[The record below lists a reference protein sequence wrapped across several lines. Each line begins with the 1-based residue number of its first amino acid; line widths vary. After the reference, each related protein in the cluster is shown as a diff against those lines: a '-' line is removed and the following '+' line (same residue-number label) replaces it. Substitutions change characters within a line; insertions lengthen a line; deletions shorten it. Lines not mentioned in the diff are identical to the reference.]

1 MENLRLEATNNTPF
15 VNCDSSKN
23 TIEITGESRPENV
36 RAFYAP
42 VFEWI
47 EGYEKVV
54 YYATSLSTNEKKI
67 TLDFNLDYFNSST
80 LKVFMEIIEKLKNM
94 SSNIEHVSLTINWR
108 YDEDDEDILD
118 SGKEFE
124 KMTGAKMV
132 YIPNN

>member
-1 MENLRLEATNNTPF
+1 MENLRLEATNNTPLI
-15 VNCDSSKN
+15 NCDSAKN

-124 KMTGAKMV
+124 KMTGVKMV
-132 YIPNN
+132 YIPNS